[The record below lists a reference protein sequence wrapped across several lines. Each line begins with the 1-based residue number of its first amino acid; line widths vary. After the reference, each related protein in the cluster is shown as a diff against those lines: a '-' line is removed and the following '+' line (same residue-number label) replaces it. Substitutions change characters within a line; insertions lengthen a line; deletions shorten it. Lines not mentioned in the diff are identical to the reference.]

1 MATQFSILAW
11 RMPWTQGPVGYSPWG
26 HKESD
31 MTMCVH
37 TRAHTHTH
45 THGDGNRLSGFQ
57 ELKEGWGTN
66 RQNTRDF

>member
-1 MATQFSILAW
+1 
-11 RMPWTQGPVGYSPWG
+11 MPWTQEPVGYSPWG

-31 MTMCVH
+31 MTRCVH
-37 TRAHTHTH
+37 KHTHTH

-57 ELKEGWGTN
+57 ELKGGWGTN